1 MKKRYWIAGAIL
13 SLCFLVM
20 YERYE
25 YTQAVISDGRR
36 LKMNITI
43 SILSDGIAKQIDMD
57 NTHTVTVQDLIA
69 WVKKNSYEDVV
80 SLDNAEEQILD
91 VWGTPLVMR
100 FREPAHYTFISY
112 GPNRRDDE
120 GDNDDI
126 VRIFDYSS
134 GAKEEIKSELE
145 LVGP

>member
-126 VRIFDYSS
+126 VRIFDYSG